1 MLIRQQKER
10 RLSVFYLAFYRSTS
24 KSAMDHEVLEAH
36 PEVIWFEQQVEKRR
50 SKRDSAE
57 QKNVFRVPTDP
68 MFK

>member
-1 MLIRQQKER
+1 
-10 RLSVFYLAFYRSTS
+10 
-24 KSAMDHEVLEAH
+24 MDHEVLEAH